1 MKKLNKGAIGF
12 AAFVLLLFPYL
23 ILPGAA
29 RAETKENVAYEG
41 TIQGLN
47 CVFNHTKCP
56 THDLDMYIALE
67 SDFVLVL
74 PDGRFFL
81 LHNIDRILK
90 ARYLTRQVRVRGQ
103 QKGNI
108 IWVDNLEVK
117 EGNEYKT
124 VWNYAEQERRRSEG
138 D

>member
-1 MKKLNKGAIGF
+1 MPKLNKSLTGLTTLAFILF
-12 AAFVLLLFPYL
+12 AYL
-23 ILPGAA
+23 ILANQA
-29 RAETKENVAYEG
+29 LAETNKTVTYEG

-81 LHNIDRILK
+81 LHNIDRIIK
-90 ARYLTRQVRVRGQ
+90 ARYLTRLVRVRGH
-103 QKGNI
+103 QKGDI

-117 EGNEYKT
+117 EGNGYKT

>member
-1 MKKLNKGAIGF
+1 MQKLNKSAIGF
-12 AAFVLLLFPYL
+12 TLFVFLLFAFL
-23 ILPGAA
+23 ILADQA
-29 RAETKENVAYEG
+29 LAESKEIVTYEG

-56 THDLDMYIALE
+56 TENLDMYIALE

-74 PDGRFFL
+74 PGGQFFL
-81 LHNIDRILK
+81 LHNIDRMIK
-90 ARYLTRQVRVRGQ
+90 ARYLTSQVRIRGQ

-108 IWVDNLEVK
+108 IWVNNLEVK
-117 EGNEYKT
+117 EGNKYKT
-124 VWNYAEQERRRSEG
+124 VWNYAQQERKRTEG